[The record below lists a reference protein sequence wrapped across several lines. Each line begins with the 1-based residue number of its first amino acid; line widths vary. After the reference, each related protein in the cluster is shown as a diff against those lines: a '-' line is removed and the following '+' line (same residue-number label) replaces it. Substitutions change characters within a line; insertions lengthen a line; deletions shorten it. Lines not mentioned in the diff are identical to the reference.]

1 MLIHKWLLWVLMTL
15 SAAVLADDTVYYTQH
30 NFWFEKGKSL
40 TTNYQVG
47 VLVPVNSKV
56 QIRDMDGDELELFI
70 VDIGVDV
77 NVINVE
83 KFTRMSME
91 QIRDRML
98 GSAPVKLEKFSKLG
112 QDNIKIGNMVNGMS
126 KDEVL
131 IARGYPPTH
140 ATPSI
145 KINTWTYWRNKFD
158 RLVLQF
164 DDDKLSNIQN

>member
-1 MLIHKWLLWVLMTL
+1 MLRKMMVALSVLWCGV
-15 SAAVLADDTVYYTQH
+15 VFADDTVFYTQH

-56 QIRDMDGDELELFI
+56 QIRDMDSDELELFI
-70 VDIGVDV
+70 VDMNVEV

-98 GSAPVKLEKFSKLG
+98 GKEPVKVEKFSKLG
-112 QDNIKIGNMVNGMS
+112 QENIKIGNMIVGMT
-126 KDEVL
+126 KDEILV
-131 IARGYPPTH
+131 ARGYPPTH
-140 ATPSI
+140 ATPSTQ
-145 KINTWTYWRNKFD
+145 INTWTYWRNKFD

-164 DDDKLSNIQN
+164 ENDKVSVVQN